1 MLRQDRNKKSKARE
15 LKFLKIWRI
24 FFWSIISIVWYP
36 TNSGTKKFCLRNNF
50 CSVFYVLESKKKLRS
65 YPKIFEKKK
74 SNSVNFQRRNFSK
87 FVGSLWF
94 FVFLFSNTV
103 HSRFKKA
110 WFKKESWFKKD
121 CCCNR
126 FFSA

>member
-1 MLRQDRNKKSKARE
+1 MLRQDRNKKSKARK

-65 YPKIFEKKK
+65 YPKIFEKK
-74 SNSVNFQRRNFSK
+74 NSKNVKWIFKEEIFQNLSDH
-87 FVGSLWF
+87 SD
-94 FVFLFSNTV
+94 FLFFCFPIQYTLDLRKPDLRKNLDLGKIVAAT
-103 HSRFKKA
+103 
-110 WFKKESWFKKD
+110 D
-121 CCCNR
+121 
-126 FFSA
+126 